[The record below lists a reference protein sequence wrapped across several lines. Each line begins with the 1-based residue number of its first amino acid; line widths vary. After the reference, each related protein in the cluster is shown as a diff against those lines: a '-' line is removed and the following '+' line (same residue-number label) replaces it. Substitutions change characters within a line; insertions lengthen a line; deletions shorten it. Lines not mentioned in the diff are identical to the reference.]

1 MSQSESLET
10 KFEKINL
17 DEGPCKSKDES
28 GAAKCD
34 CKKII
39 IKSEQSHNGSSL
51 KVKER
56 KRNLIKPARL
66 KMIGSC
72 WARKSRTTFLE
83 EYSNDETQQIRST
96 TSEMDDFASKAFLK
110 MRISP
115 REVLTHSSPS
125 PTDEKDERISPAS
138 QPNSCSAQ
146 AKLQQQ
152 FSASSEFDSTID
164 EMSEFLAYHLNL
176 YPGKNYLVNSMY
188 T

>member
-1 MSQSESLET
+1 MSLET
-10 KFEKINL
+10 EFEKINL
-17 DEGPCKSKDES
+17 EGGPCKSKDES
-28 GAAKCD
+28 TKCD

-39 IKSEQSHNGSSL
+39 AKTLEQSLNTGSSSL

-56 KRNLIKPARL
+56 RRNLIKPARL
-66 KMIGSC
+66 KLIGTC
-72 WARKSRTTFLE
+72 WARKTRTSIQE
-83 EYSNDETQQIRST
+83 QNSNDENSQPST
-96 TSEMDDFASKAFLK
+96 STDFDDFASEAFLK

-115 REVLTHSSPS
+115 RDVLINAPSSPS
-125 PTDEKDERISPAS
+125 DSEKDERTSPAS

-152 FSASSEFDSTID
+152 FSASSEFDSAID

-176 YPGKNYLVNSMY
+176 YPQDKNYLVNSMY